1 MVSMFLFLALAFLF
15 TIIVGK
21 LLERIRIPWIFAA
34 LIFGTLLAISN
45 PFSDVTSSESFNFLA
60 QLGMYFM
67 LFMIGF
73 EINLKEM
80 KKKEKFLFKATFFII
95 FLEAFFGTLV
105 VHFIFGYGWLISFLV
120 ALSFATV
127 GEAILVPILDEFKII
142 NSKLGQS
149 IIGIGLLDDIIE
161 VCALIMAV
169 ALAGSNSYSHLD
181 VGITIASLFVLF
193 ALSFGFS
200 KLKEESDKFNF
211 LNVETLFIF
220 SIFIL
225 FLFIGI
231 GQYAEAAP
239 LAAFLAGIGLRTF
252 ISKKRLRFIESEIK
266 TVCYGLFAPIFFLW
280 AGSTMDVGYLATYP
294 LLILLVVAVSNGS
307 KLLGS
312 YIVARKELGTKQSM
326 LLGVGISVRFST
338 SIIIIK
344 ILFDS
349 GLIGIDLYSVVVA
362 SSIVFTFIVPLLFSN
377 LLVRWKPNQSLRGSP
392 ADKRKAA

>member
-1 MVSMFLFLALAFLF
+1 MFSMFLFLAVAFLF

-21 LLERIRIPWIFAA
+21 LLERIRVPWIFAA
-34 LIFGTLLAISN
+34 LLFGAFLAVGN

-80 KKKEKFLFKATFFII
+80 KKKGRFLFKATFFLI

-105 VHFIFGYGWLISFLV
+105 VHFIFGYGWFISFLV

-127 GEAILVPILDEFKII
+127 GEAILIPILDEFKIV
-142 NSKLGQS
+142 NTRLGQS

-161 VCALIMAV
+161 VFALIMVV
-169 ALAGSNSYSHLD
+169 ALVGTSSYSNLN
-181 VGITIASLFVLF
+181 VGITIISLFVLF
-193 ALSFGFS
+193 ILSVGLS

-225 FLFIGI
+225 FLFIGV

-252 ISKKRLRFIESEIK
+252 ITKKRLRFIESEIK
-266 TVCYGLFAPIFFLW
+266 TACYGLFAPIFFLW
-280 AGSTMDVGYLATYP
+280 AGSTSRPTRSSYSSWWPCPTARSSSAAT
-294 LLILLVVAVSNGS
+294 
-307 KLLGS
+307 
-312 YIVARKELGTKQSM
+312 
-326 LLGVGISVRFST
+326 
-338 SIIIIK
+338 
-344 ILFDS
+344 
-349 GLIGIDLYSVVVA
+349 
-362 SSIVFTFIVPLLFSN
+362 
-377 LLVRWKPNQSLRGSP
+377 
-392 ADKRKAA
+392 